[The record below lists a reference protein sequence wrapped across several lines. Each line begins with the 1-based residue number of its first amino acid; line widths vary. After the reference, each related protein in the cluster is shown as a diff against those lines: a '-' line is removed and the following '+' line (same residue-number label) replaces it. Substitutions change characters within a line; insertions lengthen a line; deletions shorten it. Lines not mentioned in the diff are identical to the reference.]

1 MAPTAVAHDSEDNVY
16 VGDGEVGRIRRIDR
30 SSGIIDSVAGCGLP
44 GYSGD
49 GGPARRARIGS
60 PSAIR
65 FDTAGNLYFTDSTC
79 HVIRRVDREGRI
91 STVAGRG
98 EAGFSPDG
106 TPALQARLHAPGGLA
121 IGRDGTLYFSDRHN
135 HRVRRITPN
144 GLLQTVAGSGEGG
157 DSGDG
162 GPATASRLNE
172 PLGLCLGGDDLL
184 FISDHYNNRIRAV
197 RLSAGD

>member
-1 MAPTAVAHDSEDNVY
+1 AVAHYSEDNIY

-65 FDTAGNLYFTDSTC
+65 FDASGNLYFTDSTC
-79 HVIRRVDREGRI
+79 HVIRRVDRQGRI
-91 STVAGRG
+91 ATVAGSG
-98 EAGFSPDG
+98 EAGYSPDG
-106 TPALQARLHAPGGLA
+106 TPALKARLRAPGGLA
-121 IGRDGTLYFSDRHN
+121 VGRDGTLYFSDRQN
-135 HRVRRITPN
+135 HRVRRITRN
-144 GLLQTVAGSGEGG
+144 GLLETVAGCGEGG

-172 PLGLCLGGDDLL
+172 PLGLCLCGDDLL

-197 RLSAGD
+197 RLPAGD